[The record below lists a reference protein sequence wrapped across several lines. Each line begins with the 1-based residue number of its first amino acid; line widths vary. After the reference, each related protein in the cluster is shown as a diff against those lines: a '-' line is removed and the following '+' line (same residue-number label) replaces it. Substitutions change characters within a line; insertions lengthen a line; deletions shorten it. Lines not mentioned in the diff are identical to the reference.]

1 MTTNTQA
8 IQSDEI
14 RVLEG
19 SEIDHVS
26 GGGFF
31 GDLLKRAINYAV
43 GHPDQVVSV
52 GRRVWNWFR
61 GLF

>member
-1 MTTNTQA
+1 MTTNVQTT
-8 IQSDEI
+8 STDEI

-31 GDLLKRAINYAV
+31 GDLIRSAVNYVV
-43 GHPDQVVSV
+43 GHPQQTVSTV
-52 GRRVWNWFR
+52 RRVISWIR